1 MADDARR
8 EAGFRDRTR
17 VADARAT
24 LLDHA
29 TPHDRADLLPV
40 ARTDGRA
47 LAEPVAA
54 ARDVPGYDRAAVDG
68 WAVRAE
74 DTFGASD
81 RAPETL
87 AVAGDGDPEA
97 AESVDPGSAARV
109 HTGSPLPDGAD
120 AVVMVEH
127 AERVGDRVDLFRAL
141 GRGENVGVRGEDVE
155 SGQHLFDA
163 GHRLRPS
170 DLGLLSAAGRAVVP
184 VAARPTVGVV
194 PTGEE
199 LVRAD
204 PEPGE
209 VVETNALTVASL
221 VSRWGGQPTRRDPVP
236 DQRSALRAAIQ
247 RDLHRDIVVTT
258 GGTSVGERDLV
269 PEVIDDLGDLLV
281 HGVALAPGHPVAFG
295 VVEETPVLALPG
307 YPVACVV
314 NAVQFLRPALKRIG
328 GLPCPDLPTV
338 PATLDRKAT
347 SEPGVRT
354 FVRVRLEAR
363 ETDAEDGAH
372 RAVPVRAGGSG
383 VLSSI
388 SLADGWLV
396 VAEDSEGVP
405 AGERVDVELWEFLA

>member
-24 LLDHA
+24 LLDNA
-29 TPHDRADLLPV
+29 TPHDRDDLLPV

-47 LAEPVAA
+47 LAAAVDA

-87 AVAGDGDPEA
+87 TVAADGDAEA
-97 AESVDPGSAARV
+97 ATSVGHGSAARV

-120 AVVMVEH
+120 AVMMVEH
-127 AERVGDRVDLFRAL
+127 AERVGDRLELFRAL
-141 GRGENVGVRGEDVE
+141 GSGENVGPRGEDV
-155 SGQHLFDA
+155 SVGQHLFDA

-170 DLGLLSAAGRAVVP
+170 DLGLLSAAGHTTVR
-184 VAARPTVGVV
+184 VAARPTAGVV

-204 PEPGE
+204 PSPGE
-209 VVETNALTVASL
+209 AVETNALTVASL
-221 VSRWGGQPTRRDPVP
+221 VSRWGGQPTRREPVP

-247 RDLHRDIVVTT
+247 RDLHRDLVVTT

-269 PEVIDDLGDLLV
+269 PDVIDDLGDLLV
-281 HGVALAPGHPVAFG
+281 HGVALAPGHPVALG
-295 VVEETPVLALPG
+295 VVEDTPVLALPG

-314 NAVQFLRPALKRIG
+314 NAVQFLRPALKRVG
-328 GLPCPDLPTV
+328 GLPCPDYPAFS
-338 PATLDRKAT
+338 ATLDRKAA

-354 FVRVRLEAR
+354 FVRVRLEDEEGAR
-363 ETDAEDGAH
+363 

-388 SLADGWLV
+388 SHADGWLV
-396 VAEDSEGVP
+396 VPEDREGIP
-405 AGERVDVELWEFLA
+405 AGERVEVELWEFLP

>member
-17 VADARAT
+17 VADARAA
-24 LLDHA
+24 LLEA
-29 TPHDRADLLPV
+29 VTTHDRADPLPV
-40 ARTDGRA
+40 ARADGRV
-47 LAEPVAA
+47 LAAPVDA

-87 AVAGDGDPEA
+87 VVAAGDPEA
-97 AESVDPGSAARV
+97 ADAVARGSAARV

-127 AERVGDRVDLFRAL
+127 ADRVGDRLEVFRAL
-141 GRGENVGVRGEDVE
+141 GRGENVGPRGEDVE
-155 SGQHLFDA
+155 TGQHLFDA

-170 DLGLLSAAGRAVVP
+170 DLGLLTAAGRPAVR

-204 PEPGE
+204 PDPGE

-221 VSRWGGQPTRRDPVP
+221 VSRWGGRPTRRDPVP

-247 RDLHRDIVVTT
+247 RDLHRDLVVTT

-269 PEVIDDLGDLLV
+269 PDVVDDLGDLLV

-295 VVEETPVLALPG
+295 VVEDTPVLALPG

-314 NAVQFLRPALKRIG
+314 NAVQFLRPALKRVG
-328 GLPCPDLPTV
+328 GMPRPDLPTRS
-338 PATLDRKAT
+338 ATLDRKAT

-354 FVRVRLEAR
+354 FVRVRLEG
-363 ETDAEDGAH
+363 DGEER
-372 RAVPVRAGGSG
+372 RAVPVRAGGSS

-396 VAEDSEGVP
+396 VPEGREGVP
-405 AGERVDVELWEFLA
+405 AGERVDVELWEFLP

>member
-24 LLDHA
+24 LLDNV
-29 TPHDRADLLPV
+29 TPHDRAAPLPV

-47 LAEPVAA
+47 LAEAVDAV
-54 ARDVPGYDRAAVDG
+54 RDVPGYDRAAVDG

-87 AVAGDGDPEA
+87 SVAADGDPEA
-97 AESVDPGSAARV
+97 GASVEPGRAVRV

-120 AVVMVEH
+120 AVVMIEH
-127 AERVGDRVDLFRAL
+127 ATRVDDRVEVFRAL
-141 GRGENVGVRGEDVE
+141 GSGENVGARGEDVE
-155 SGQHLFDA
+155 AGQHLFDA

-170 DLGLLSAAGRAVVP
+170 DLGLLSAAGRAAVR

-204 PEPGE
+204 PDPGE

-221 VSRWGGQPTRRDPVP
+221 VSRWGGQPTRRDPVT

-247 RDLHRDIVVTT
+247 RDLHRDLVVTT

-269 PEVIDDLGDLLV
+269 PDVIDDLGDLLV

-295 VVEETPVLALPG
+295 VVEDTPVLALPG
-307 YPVACVV
+307 YPVACAV
-314 NAVQFLRPALKRIG
+314 NAVQFLRPALKRAG
-328 GLPCPDLPTV
+328 GLPCPDLPSL

-354 FVRVRLEAR
+354 FVRVRLAV
-363 ETDAEDGAH
+363 EDGER

-383 VLSSI
+383 VLSSVA
-388 SLADGWLV
+388 LADGWLV
-396 VAEDSEGVP
+396 VPEDREGVP
-405 AGERVDVELWEFLA
+405 AGERVDVELWEFLS